1 MVFLFNKELPI
12 RYYLFL
18 LSVCLLPS
26 CATRQDVHLLNARIS
41 GLERAVSDDVSHELD
56 SKLKSMRENQAEMVA
71 ELDQIRGEFQML
83 SGNAEEDRR
92 LASQAIE
99 GAVTNKERFNVL
111 ISDLESRIARLESWI
126 KQIQSYLKLEPLT
139 ADETNSSVIPAPQTQ
154 TLQTENRDVATQAK
168 NVQEPQNVLSP
179 ERELY
184 ELTLTR
190 FKEEKYEEALS
201 GFESFLK
208 KFPRSDLADNAQ
220 FWVGECYMAI
230 KQYERAILAYQ
241 DVIQLYPKGNKVPNA
256 MLRQALAF
264 NEIGDKTSLKT
275 LLKNIIKKFPNSS
288 EAKVAKIRLEKM
300 K

>member
-1 MVFLFNKELPI
+1 LFNKEFPI
-12 RYYLFL
+12 RC
-18 LSVCLLPS
+18 CLLLLLVFLFPS
-26 CATRQDVHLLNARIS
+26 CATQQDVHLLNARIS
-41 GLERAVSDDVSHELD
+41 GLERAVSDDVSHDLD
-56 SKLKSMRENQAEMVA
+56 SKLKSMRENQADMVA
-71 ELDQIRGEFQML
+71 ELDQIRGEIQTF
-83 SGNAEEDRR
+83 SGNAEEDRH
-92 LASQAIE
+92 LVSQAIE
-99 GAVTNKERFNVL
+99 GATTNKERCNAL
-111 ISDLESRIARLESWI
+111 ISDLESRIARLELWI

-139 ADETNSSVIPAPQTQ
+139 AYKTNSSVIPAPQTQ

-168 NVQEPQNVLSP
+168 NVQEPQNGLSP

-190 FKEEKYEEALS
+190 FKKEKYEEALS

-241 DVIQLYPKGNKVPNA
+241 DVIQQYPKGNKVPNA
-256 MLRQALAF
+256 MLRQAIAF

-275 LLKNIIKKFPNSS
+275 LLKKIIKKFPTSN
-288 EAKVAKIRLEKM
+288 EAKVAKIRLEKT